1 MAIVTSCGISS
12 VIMYLASESIVLIL
26 TSEFDTLK
34 PLEDY
39 VDTLRWFSKH
49 WLDRD
54 SNSDMTMFS

>member
-49 WLDRD
+49 WLNRD
-54 SNSDMTMFS
+54 SDSDMTMFS